1 MPRNI
6 FIIPDSLLPQAPA
19 QKLLYNH
26 LRLSLNFSWLNV
38 FIAQDA
44 ARNSGKAAQENIFE
58 SVSSKFRAG
67 SCGHTVKD
75 TASPPAAV
83 DKFGQLPNLALVT
96 PNYVATS
103 PW

>member
-1 MPRNI
+1 M
-6 FIIPDSLLPQAPA
+6 FIEEDTT
-19 QKLLYNH
+19 
-26 LRLSLNFSWLNV
+26 
-38 FIAQDA
+38 
-44 ARNSGKAAQENIFE
+44 RNSGKAAQENIFE
-58 SVSSKFRAG
+58 CVSSKFRAG
-67 SCGHTVKD
+67 SCGHTVKN